1 MQILYEED
9 GDLKVGAVLAQAP
22 ASFQVESPHGR
33 RSKVKAGAV
42 LLSFER
48 PAGTE
53 LLGDAEKYAAALDT
67 EFLWQCSG
75 RLEFGFQD
83 LAREY
88 VGRDPTP
95 VEAAGVLWKL
105 HSAPVY
111 FYRRGKG
118 RFQAA
123 PQETL
128 KLALAGIAKKRLVQE
143 QVAAWAAQLAR
154 FACPAEIAAL
164 RDKLLYAP
172 ERNKPET
179 RAFEQACRETG
190 LAPARLFARCG
201 LLPDAHEY
209 HLNRFLHEFF
219 PRGTHFPAHA
229 VPAISSELPLAE
241 VQAFSLD
248 DVGTIEIDDAFS
260 VRRLPSGEM
269 RIGIHIAAPALAIAP
284 GSPLD
289 AIARERLSTA
299 YMPGRKFTML
309 PEDVIERLSLDYG
322 GERAAVSLYFD
333 VLKGEQGVRM
343 RQTRLERVPIVANLH
358 HAQYD
363 ALNQAF
369 ESGGRVGLAHEDDL
383 RALWQVAEALEAR
396 RGRPSTG
403 SATLD
408 YSFSVEGD
416 RVRIVPRRRGAPL
429 DKLVSEMMILANSSW
444 GELLAERDVA
454 AIYRVQSTG
463 KVRLSVHPEPHDRL
477 GVSCYAWISSPLRR
491 YVDLVNQWQLVAALT
506 GSRAPFAR
514 NSDDLLSAL
523 RAFEVTYARYD
534 EHQRTMEDYWCL
546 RWLLQEGL
554 AFTEAVVL
562 RENLVRLDGL
572 PLVARVP
579 SLPELGAGARVRLEV
594 KGVDLLDRSVALLFR
609 EKLGESATLVPDDSV
624 EASQKA

>member
-1 MQILYEED
+1 VQILYEEN

-33 RSKVKAGAV
+33 RTKVKAGSV

-48 PAGTE
+48 PAGSE
-53 LLGDAEKYAAALDT
+53 LLGEAERYAAALDT

-75 RLEFGFQD
+75 RHEFGFQE

-105 HSAPVY
+105 HSAPVH

-123 PQETL
+123 PEETL
-128 KLALAGIAKKRLVQE
+128 RLALAGIEKKRLVQE
-143 QVAAWAAQLAR
+143 KIAAWAAQLAR
-154 FACPAEIAAL
+154 FDCPPEIAAL
-164 RDKLLYAP
+164 RNDLLYAP
-172 ERNKPET
+172 DRNKPET
-179 RAFEQACRETG
+179 RAFEQACREAG
-190 LAPARLFARCG
+190 LTAARLFERCG
-201 LLPDAHEY
+201 QLPDAHEY

-219 PRGTHFPAHA
+219 PRGTRFPAHE
-229 VPAISSELPLAE
+229 VPEPLGDLPLAQAE
-241 VQAFSLD
+241 AFSLD
-248 DVGTIEIDDAFS
+248 DAGTTEIDDAFS
-260 VRRLPSGEM
+260 VRRLPSGEL

-309 PEDVIERLSLDYG
+309 PEDVIERFSLDAG

-333 VLKGEQGVRM
+333 VVEGEQGVRG
-343 RQTRLERVPIVANLH
+343 RHTRLERVPIAANLR

-369 ESGGRVGLAHEDDL
+369 ESGARVGLPHEEDL
-383 RALWQVAEALEAR
+383 RALWRAAAALEAK

-403 SATLD
+403 TATLD
-408 YSFSVEGD
+408 YSFSIEGD
-416 RVRIVPRRRGAPL
+416 RVRIVPRGRGAPL
-429 DKLVSEMMILANSSW
+429 DKLVSELMILANSSW

-454 AIYRVQSTG
+454 AIYRAQSTG
-463 KVRLSVHPEPHDRL
+463 KVRLSVHPEPHEGL
-477 GVSCYAWISSPLRR
+477 GVSCYAWMSSPLRR
-491 YVDLVNQWQLVAALT
+491 YVDLVNQWQLVAAL
-506 GSRAPFAR
+506 GGMRAPFAR
-514 NSDDLLSAL
+514 NSDGLLSAL

-554 AFTEAVVL
+554 VFTEAVVL
-562 RENLVRLDGL
+562 RENLVRLEGL
-572 PLVARVP
+572 PLVAKVP
-579 SLPELGAGARVRLEV
+579 SLPELGTGARVRLEV
-594 KGVDLLDRSVALLFR
+594 KGVDLLDRSVALVFR
-609 EKLGESATLVPDDSV
+609 EKLGEG
-624 EASQKA
+624 

>member
-1 MQILYEED
+1 VQILYEEN

-33 RSKVKAGAV
+33 RTKVKAGSV

-48 PAGTE
+48 PAGSE
-53 LLGDAEKYAAALDT
+53 LLGEAERYAAALDT

-75 RLEFGFQD
+75 RREFGFQE

-105 HSAPVY
+105 HSAPVH

-123 PQETL
+123 PEETL
-128 KLALAGIAKKRLVQE
+128 RLALAGIEKKRLVQE
-143 QVAAWAAQLAR
+143 KIAAWAAQLAR
-154 FACPAEIAAL
+154 FDCPPEIAAL
-164 RDKLLYAP
+164 RNDLLYAP
-172 ERNKPET
+172 DRNKPET
-179 RAFEQACRETG
+179 RAFEQACREAG
-190 LAPARLFARCG
+190 LTAARLFERCG
-201 LLPDAHEY
+201 QLPDAHEY

-219 PRGTHFPAHA
+219 PRGTRFPAHE
-229 VPAISSELPLAE
+229 VPEPLGDLPLAQAE
-241 VQAFSLD
+241 AFSLD
-248 DVGTIEIDDAFS
+248 DAGTTEIDDAFS
-260 VRRLPSGEM
+260 VRRLPSGEL

-309 PEDVIERLSLDYG
+309 PEDVIERFSLDAG

-333 VLKGEQGVRM
+333 VVEGEQGVRG
-343 RQTRLERVPIVANLH
+343 RHTRLERVPIAANLR

-369 ESGGRVGLAHEDDL
+369 ESGARVGLPHEEDL
-383 RALWQVAEALEAR
+383 RALWRAAAALEAK

-403 SATLD
+403 TATLD
-408 YSFSVEGD
+408 YSFSIEGD
-416 RVRIVPRRRGAPL
+416 RVRIVPRGRGAPL
-429 DKLVSEMMILANSSW
+429 DKLVSELMILANSSW

-454 AIYRVQSTG
+454 AIYRAQSTG
-463 KVRLSVHPEPHDRL
+463 KVRLSVHPEPHEGL
-477 GVSCYAWISSPLRR
+477 GVSCYAWMSSPLRR
-491 YVDLVNQWQLVAALT
+491 YVDLVNQWQLVAAL
-506 GSRAPFAR
+506 GGMRAPFAR
-514 NSDDLLSAL
+514 NSDGLLSAL

-554 AFTEAVVL
+554 VFTEAVVL
-562 RENLVRLDGL
+562 RENLVRLEGL
-572 PLVARVP
+572 PLVVKVP
-579 SLPELGAGARVRLEV
+579 SLPELGTGARVRLEV
-594 KGVDLLDRSVALLFR
+594 KGVDLLDRSVALVFR
-609 EKLGESATLVPDDSV
+609 EKLEEG
-624 EASQKA
+624 